1 MGADSGPYGQ
11 AGGNVFIFWFYDFL
25 MFLFKVS
32 LDLEESGCGDCIIWS
47 GREMVK
53 EKSLPPSVGGTE
65 EGSQMPAVCLG
76 SRIPSFR
83 QENHLPSGN
92 RCCMSVWRRRNEQT
106 ENASQ
111 GRQNGRWTGE
121 S

>member
-1 MGADSGPYGQ
+1 MDTDSGPYGR

-25 MFLFKVS
+25 MLLFKVS

-92 RCCMSVWRRRNEQT
+92 RCCMSVWRQRNEQT
-106 ENASQ
+106 GNASQ